1 MNINLHPEDYQFVE
15 TPEDIDDVKQA
26 VVDKVRYGSPEWND
40 FVITHFQPNEL
51 YNETYPTLNGMRRV
65 AELLLGQ
72 VVTSEVKQLNSSLD
86 PDSTGRAFCIYS
98 ITINNFC
105 GSRHYR
111 IFNGAAEAYAGNIS
125 GDTYAVYPVTI
136 AESRAEARA
145 YRKALLLTTVTAEEV
160 KGNEKVFENIKEE
173 YNEDEDMS
181 SQQET
186 IIKSKCKQLGID
198 RDKFIIQFGN
208 KPKRRDGIA
217 AVKLLS
223 EYQNQSKEIPK
234 EII

>member
-1 MNINLHPEDYQFVE
+1 MNKPQDYNFVEEPEDM
-15 TPEDIDDVKQA
+15 DDTEVA
-26 VVDKVRYGSPEWND
+26 VVNKIRYGSLEWND
-40 FVITHFQPNEL
+40 FVMSHFQPNEL
-51 YNETYPTLNGMRRV
+51 YNEKYPTLNGMRRV
-65 AELLLGQ
+65 SETLLGQ
-72 VVTSEVKQLNSSLD
+72 TIVSEVKQLHASLD
-86 PDSTGRAFCIYS
+86 PDSTGRSYCVYS
-98 ITINNFC
+98 ISINNFC

-111 IFNGAAEAYAGNIS
+111 TFNGAAEAYAGNIS

-160 KGNEKVFENIKEE
+160 KGNEKVFENVKEE

-186 IIKSKCKQLGID
+186 IIKHKCLQLKIDKSK
-198 RDKFIIQFGN
+198 FMIQFGD
-208 KPKRRDGIA
+208 KPKRKDGIA

-223 EYQNQSKEIPK
+223 EYQNESKEIPE
-234 EII
+234 EIK